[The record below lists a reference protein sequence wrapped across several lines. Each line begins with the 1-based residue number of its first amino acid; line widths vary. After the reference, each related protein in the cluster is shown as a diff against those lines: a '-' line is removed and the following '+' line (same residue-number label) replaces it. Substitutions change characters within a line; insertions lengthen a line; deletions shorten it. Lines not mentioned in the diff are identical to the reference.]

1 MKIISLVNT
10 VNKINLNFLILVL
23 TLVVLT
29 AASTAFADSSDENV
43 KILQAKITADKK
55 LLVAENMD
63 LTDAE
68 AKNFWPI
75 YDAYQKD
82 LERINNRLAELINEY
97 AVVYNANTVTNE
109 KARQLLDEAL
119 KVESAEIQLKQS
131 YIPKIAK
138 VLSGVKT
145 VRYIQIENKV
155 RALVRYE
162 ISEMVPLIVEG
173 KTY

>member
-1 MKIISLVNT
+1 M
-10 VNKINLNFLILVL
+10 LVL
-23 TLVVLT
+23 ALIVLMT
-29 AASTAFADSSDENV
+29 APSSFADSPNENM

-55 LLVAENMD
+55 LLVAENMN
-63 LTDAE
+63 LTDVE

-82 LERINNRLAELINEY
+82 LQKIDDRLAELINEY
-97 AVVYNANTVTNE
+97 AIVYNANTVTNE
-109 KARQLLDEAL
+109 KARQLLDEAV

-138 VLSGVKT
+138 ILSGVKT
-145 VRYIQIENKV
+145 VRYIQMENKI

-162 ISEMVPLIVEG
+162 ISEMIPLMVEG